1 MAGAQRKSA
10 TSEEIWEI
18 LREVAES
25 QKKVAE
31 SQEKTDKQIDK
42 NTKNLKR
49 LEELFTGQ
57 WGKLMESLVRGDLI
71 RVLRERGVEV
81 VGLARE
87 TSRKHEG
94 KD

>member
-1 MAGAQRKSA
+1 MADAQRKAA

-25 QKKVAE
+25 QKR
-31 SQEKTDKQIDK
+31 TDKQIDK

-57 WGKLMESLVRGDLI
+57 SRLPQFE
-71 RVLRERGVEV
+71 LRH
-81 VGLARE
+81 
-87 TSRKHEG
+87 S
-94 KD
+94 